1 MNNLPNDPGCG
12 PPGEPGVGRP
22 CPTDKFLEVFGPGT
36 RGREL
41 TSPPVVAFEVEDVAA
56 AREELLLHGVGIV
69 GDVGSWNGFEW
80 QQMAELKTM
89 PN

>member
-1 MNNLPNDPGCG
+1 
-12 PPGEPGVGRP
+12 
-22 CPTDKFLEVFGPGT
+22 
-36 RGREL
+36 
-41 TSPPVVAFEVEDVAA
+41 VVAFEIEDVAA
-56 AREELLLHGVGIV
+56 AREELLLHSVEIV